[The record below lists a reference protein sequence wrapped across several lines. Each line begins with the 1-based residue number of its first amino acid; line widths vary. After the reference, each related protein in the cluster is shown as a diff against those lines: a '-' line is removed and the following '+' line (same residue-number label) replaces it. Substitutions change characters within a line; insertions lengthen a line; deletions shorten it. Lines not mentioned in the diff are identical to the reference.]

1 MQIIPQKCHKNER
14 NFNFIA
20 IFLKVCH
27 INNMTKTKHMPT
39 MAELT
44 DFLNAQTRALNKR
57 DIARQFGI
65 KGDQRTTLKKML
77 RSLKDAGVVQS
88 SQKGRRVFATD
99 ALPEQVIVEITGLDS
114 MGDLIARPFKWTSDT
129 PTPQIIVTK
138 DKLNPPA
145 GVGDI
150 VQTRVKP
157 IGNKLYEAEA
167 LRRVSAGENHMVAV
181 YRDGLVYSVDRR
193 IKEAFELQNTPKTI
207 QNGDLLVVDIPPIRS
222 PHPTAEFVK
231 KIGNETESFAPT
243 LISIYQHNIPV
254 AFSEGSEKQAQ
265 KATVPPLGKRTDLRA
280 IPFVTIDGADA
291 RDFDDAVWAEPDNN
305 PKNKGGFHIMV
316 GIADVAHYVP
326 AGSYLDLDARLR
338 GNSVYFPDRV
348 IPMLPFELSNG
359 VCSLNPNQP
368 RAAMVCEAWIDKTG
382 HKIKHRFVRALI
394 QSTRRLTYEEVQAAI
409 DRHQDII
416 GLETEIQSLTD
427 VYRLLHQK
435 RQKRGVLELDV
446 PERQV
451 ILNDK
456 GQITEIKLRVQ
467 TDSHKLIEELMILA
481 NVAAAETLEDKSVPT
496 LYRVHD
502 RPSVQKLETLN
513 AFLTSLGIHQTLT
526 ESAEPK
532 DFNDILVQANKTAN
546 HFAVN
551 EFVLRSQSQAVYSPE
566 NIGHFGLSLDRYAHF
581 TSPIRRYADIM
592 VHRAL
597 ITALKLGK
605 DGLSDDET
613 NTFEEIA
620 RHISDTERQ
629 AASAEQDAVD
639 RYTARYLADKIGS
652 QFTARI
658 SSVTAFGLFVTL
670 DKIGADGFVPMSNL
684 RSDYFEY
691 DAPAS
696 RLIGR
701 NTGILYQV
709 GQNVSVVLKECVPVT
724 GGMIFDILRGK
735 GSFSSTQKPIK
746 LPRAQRK
753 QKIKTQNR
761 RRKRK

>member
-1 MQIIPQKCHKNER
+1 MQIVQKKCHKNER
-14 NFNFIA
+14 NFNSIA
-20 IFLKVCH
+20 ILYKLCH
-27 INNMTKTKHMPT
+27 INNMTKIKHMPT

-44 DFLNAQTRALNKR
+44 DFLNKQTREINKR

-65 KGDQRTTLKKML
+65 KGEKRTELKGML
-77 RSLKDAGVVQS
+77 RQLKEQGMIQAS
-88 SQKGRRVFATD
+88 KKGRRVFATE
-99 ALPEQVIVEITGLDS
+99 ALPEQVVVEITGLDS
-114 MGDLIARPFKWTSDT
+114 MGDLIARPLKWTNDSA
-129 PTPQIIVTK
+129 PPQIIITK

-150 VQTRVKP
+150 VQARVKP

-181 YRDGLVYSVDRR
+181 YREGLVYSVDRR
-193 IKEAFELQNTPKTI
+193 IKEAFELHEAPKDI
-207 QNGDLLVVDIPPIRS
+207 QNGDLLIVDIPPIRS
-222 PHPTAEFVK
+222 AHPTATFVK
-231 KIGNETESFAPT
+231 KIGSETEPFAPT

-254 AFSEGSEKQAQ
+254 AFSEQAEKQAQ
-265 KATVPPLGKRTDLRA
+265 KASVPELGKRTDLRA

-291 RDFDDAVWAEPDNN
+291 RDFDDAVWAEPDDN
-305 PKNKGGFHIMV
+305 PKNKGGFHLMI
-316 GIADVAHYVP
+316 GIADVAHYVLS
-326 AGSYLDLDARLR
+326 GSTLDLDARLR

-382 HKIKHRFVRALI
+382 HKIKHRFARALI
-394 QSTRRLTYEEVQAAI
+394 QSVRRLTYEEVQATIDGRQAI
-409 DRHQDII
+409 V
-416 GLETEIQSLTD
+416 GLEKEIQALTEA
-427 VYRLLHQK
+427 YRLLNQK

-456 GQITEIKLRVQ
+456 GQITSIKLRVQ

-481 NVAAAETLEDKSVPT
+481 NVAAAETLEDKGVPAM
-496 LYRVHD
+496 YRVHD
-502 RPSVQKLETLN
+502 RPSAQKVETLN
-513 AFLTSLGIHQTLT
+513 AFLNSLGIQKKLT

-546 HFAVN
+546 HYAIN

-581 TSPIRRYADIM
+581 TSPIRRYADVM

-605 DGLSDDET
+605 DGLSEDET

-620 RHISDTERQ
+620 RHISNTERQ

-639 RYTARYLADKIGS
+639 RYTARYLADKIGA
-652 QFTARI
+652 QFSARI
-658 SSVTAFGLFVTL
+658 SSITAFGLFVSL
-670 DKIGADGFVPMSNL
+670 DDIGADGFVPMSNL
-684 RSDYFEY
+684 RADYFEY
-691 DAPAS
+691 DESSS
-696 RLIGR
+696 RLTGR
-701 NTGILYQV
+701 NTGLEYQI
-709 GQNVSVVLKECVPVT
+709 GQPVRVILKECVPIT
-724 GGMIFDILRGK
+724 GGMIFDILGA
-735 GSFSSTQKPIK
+735 QKEHRLK
-746 LPRAQRK
+746 QPRA
-753 QKIKTQNR
+753 NR
-761 RRKRK
+761 RQHIRQQNKKRRKKH